1 MSLIF
6 KALKKLKAQPLQKP
20 EGNEDL
26 LRKSANVYSFQKI
39 IFSPL
44 VIIVLFITGLFL
56 YYGIQFLISSLHQNH
71 QANVSSP
78 SSNFQSITVAPLN
91 QGNNAGKGTEKL
103 EIPTH
108 PENMPEARKQ
118 DIQQQQPG
126 ISYSKTDPTASIEK
140 DYQIEYMEKDRDL
153 SGTSPQISD
162 GGDQEK
168 PQPENQPAALL
179 QNLKNGIPVAVNQK
193 QPVKWGEE
201 PGNEPNGN
209 SHLATST
216 EQNQKQSMEEILVQ
230 IKIDKG
236 RKVASLISNIE
247 ESIQKQDYKETEQLM
262 QKLSDLTQKD
272 NPYVL
277 KIKSFFYIKVKKY
290 PQAVEILQ
298 RILAKDQNDLEA
310 NINMAVIEIKNG
322 KIEEAHLR
330 LVNLAK
336 IYPEDSTIQDLL
348 HNFY

>member
-6 KALKKLKAQPLQKP
+6 KALKKLKAQPSQKP

-44 VIIVLFITGLFL
+44 VIIVLFITGLFA
-56 YYGIQFLISSLHQNH
+56 YYGIQFLISSLHQNT

-78 SSNFQSITVAPLN
+78 SSRFQSHTVEPLK
-91 QGNNAGKGTEKL
+91 QGNNAGEGTEKL

-118 DIQQQQPG
+118 EIRQQQPG
-126 ISYSKTDPTASIEK
+126 VSFSETDPTASIEK
-140 DYQIEYMEKDRDL
+140 DYQIEYMGKDSDS

-162 GGDQEK
+162 AGDQEK
-168 PQPENQPAALL
+168 PRPENQPAALL
-179 QNLKNGIPVAVNQK
+179 QNLKNGIPIAVNQK
-193 QPVKWGEE
+193 QHVKWEEE
-201 PGNEPNGN
+201 PWNEPNGN
-209 SHLATST
+209 SLLATST
-216 EQNQKQSMEEILVQ
+216 EQNRKQSMEEILVQ
-230 IKIDKG
+230 IKIDKS

-247 ESIQKQDYKETEQLM
+247 ESIQKQNYQETEQLI
-262 QKLSDLTQKD
+262 QKLSDLIQKD
-272 NPYVL
+272 NPYLL
-277 KIKSFFYIKVKKY
+277 KIKSFFYIKTKKY
-290 PQAVEILQ
+290 SQAVEILQ
-298 RILAKDQNDLEA
+298 KILAKDQNDLEA
-310 NINMAVIEIKNG
+310 NINMAIIEIKNG
-322 KIEEAHLR
+322 KIEDAHLR

-336 IYPEDSTIQDLL
+336 IYPENSTIQDLL